1 MAEFDP
7 KTFAELS
14 ASCAGGKAAKKE
26 AKAEEEPDVVD
37 EPAAPKKEKDPFAG
51 FPKSDFVL
59 DEFKR
64 VYSNE
69 DVKTKAIPH
78 FWEHFDAENFSIW
91 LCEYKYP
98 EDLGLMFQSE
108 NLITGMFQR
117 LDKLNKNAFA
127 SVGVFG
133 KSRDAQIQGLW
144 VWRGQ
149 DLVFPLS
156 DNWQVDYE
164 SYDWHR
170 LDSSSSSTKALVEA
184 FFLHLDDVQEYKPF
198 DGSKHAKYARH
209 KLYSASI
216 LK

>member
-1 MAEFDP
+1 MGTP
-7 KTFAELS
+7 K
-14 ASCAGGKAAKKE
+14 ASPQPEETAALAAKKD
-26 AKAEEEPDVVD
+26 P
-37 EPAAPKKEKDPFAG
+37 KDPFAG
-51 FPKSDFVL
+51 FPKSNFVL

-64 VYSNE
+64 AYSN
-69 DVKTKAIPH
+69 DDIATKAIPH
-78 FWEHFDAENFSIW
+78 FWQNFDPANFSIW

-98 EDLGLMFQSE
+98 ENLGLMFQSE
-108 NLITGMFQR
+108 NLVTGMFQR

-156 DNWQVDYE
+156 ENWQDDYE
-164 SYDWHR
+164 SYDWHP
-170 LDSSSSSTKALVEA
+170 LDPATDATKALVEA
-184 FFLHLDDVQEYKPF
+184 FFLHDEEKQEYRPF
-198 DGSKHAKYARH
+198 DGLKHAKYAGH
-209 KLYSASI
+209 QLYSASI